1 MKKDINYGTRS
12 IKYAKEDLDIHED
25 SVEEEEIKGSNP
37 IFKKILFTMIV
48 IVILFV
54 SYSGVIEPKLLE
66 VKEYKVGS
74 SILPDT
80 FHGLKIVQIS
90 DINYGTS
97 INKKQLDKIVKQVND
112 LKPDLIFFTGN
123 LIDENIVTSDEIISE
138 LVESLRNLKPALY
151 KYAIYGD
158 VDILNSKY
166 KDIITEADFKL
177 LDNESVLLYYKGVI
191 PIQITGFNSMETNP
205 EYSLLANLVDGQDTT
220 NFYKIVLTHEPDSFD
235 YFKGYKPNLVLSG
248 HSLGGLIHF
257 PFVKPLFLDH
267 GATNYYKDYYR
278 IDTTDLFVSSGLGT
292 SGINAR
298 FNNRPSINLYRLYK
312 NNE

>member
-1 MKKDINYGTRS
+1 MKNDINYGTRS
-12 IKYAKEDLDIHED
+12 IKYAKEDLDIKEE
-25 SVEEEEIKGSNP
+25 SVEEEEIKESNP
-37 IFKKILFTMIV
+37 IFKKILFAMIV

-54 SYSGVIEPKLLE
+54 SYAGVIEPKLLE
-66 VKEYKVGS
+66 VKEYKVES

-80 FHGLKIVQIS
+80 FHGLKIIQIS

-97 INKKQLDKIVKQVND
+97 INKKQLDKIVNQVND

-123 LIDENIVTSDEIISE
+123 LIDKNIVTSDEIVSE
-138 LVESLRNLKPALY
+138 LVESLRNLKPSLY

-177 LDNESVLLYYKGVI
+177 LDNESVLLYYKGVT

-205 EYSLLANLVDGQDTT
+205 DYSLLANLVDGQDTT

-235 YFKGYKPNLVLSG
+235 YFKSYKPNLVLSG
-248 HSLGGLIHF
+248 HSLGGLIQF

-298 FNNRPSINLYRLYK
+298 FNNRPSINLYRL
-312 NNE
+312 